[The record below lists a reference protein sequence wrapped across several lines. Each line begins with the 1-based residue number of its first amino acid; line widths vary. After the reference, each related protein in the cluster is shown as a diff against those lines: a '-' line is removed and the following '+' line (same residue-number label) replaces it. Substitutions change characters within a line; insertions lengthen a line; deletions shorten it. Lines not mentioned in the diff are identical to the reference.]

1 MRLYYGPGLCSQAS
15 HIALREAGLA
25 FDLVKVDLA
34 AKRTEDDRDFHT
46 ISPAGYVPALEIG
59 PGVVL
64 TEGPAIL
71 QYIADRAPASGLAP
85 GHGSFERYRLQS
97 WLNFVTSELHK
108 GYSPLF
114 KPDTPAE
121 FKQQALALLG
131 QRLAIVERAL
141 AATPFLT
148 GTGFTIADAYLFV
161 VTGWSG
167 FVGLDLAAF
176 PNLVAFRARV
186 AARPMVK
193 AALAA
198 EGLAR

>member
-1 MRLYYGPGLCSQAS
+1 MRLYYGPGLCSQAP

-25 FDLVKVDLA
+25 FELVKVDLA
-34 AKRTEDDRDFHT
+34 AQRTEDDRDFHA
-46 ISPAGYVPALEIG
+46 ISPAGYVPALEIE

-71 QYIADRAPASGLAP
+71 QYIADHAPASGLAP
-85 GHGSFERYRLQS
+85 AHGSFERYRLQS

-121 FKQQALALLG
+121 YKQQALALLA

-148 GTGFTIADAYLFV
+148 GKEFMIADAYLFV
-161 VTGWSG
+161 VSGWSG
-167 FVGLDLAAF
+167 FVGLDLAPF

>member
-25 FDLVKVDLA
+25 FDLVNVDLA
-34 AKRTEDDRDFHT
+34 TKCTEDDRDFRA
-46 ISPAGYVPALEIG
+46 ISPAGYVPALEIE

-71 QYIADRAPASGLAP
+71 QYIADRAPASALAP
-85 GHGSFERYRLQS
+85 ANGSLERYRLQS

-114 KPDTPAE
+114 KPETPAE
-121 FKQQALALLG
+121 YKAQALALLG
-131 QRLAIVERAL
+131 TRLALAEHAL
-141 AATPFLT
+141 GETPFLT
-148 GTGFTIADAYLFV
+148 GKAFTIADAYLFV

-167 FVGLDLAAF
+167 FVGLDLAPF

-186 AARPMVK
+186 AGRPMVK

>member
-1 MRLYYGPGLCSQAS
+1 MRLYYGPGLCSQAP

-25 FDLVKVDLA
+25 FELVKVDLA
-34 AKRTEDDRDFHT
+34 AQRTEDDRDFHA
-46 ISPAGYVPALEIG
+46 ISPAGYVPALEIE

-71 QYIADRAPASGLAP
+71 QYIADHAPASGLAP
-85 GHGSFERYRLQS
+85 AHGSFERYRLQS

-121 FKQQALALLG
+121 YKQQALALLA

-148 GTGFTIADAYLFV
+148 GKEFTIADAYLFV
-161 VTGWSG
+161 VSGWSG
-167 FVGLDLAAF
+167 FVGLDLAPF

>member
-1 MRLYYGPGLCSQAS
+1 MRLYYGPGLCSQAP

-25 FDLVKVDLA
+25 FDLVKVDLETH
-34 AKRTEDDRDFHT
+34 RTEDDRDYLA
-46 ISPAGYVPALEIG
+46 INPAGYVPALEIE

-71 QYIADRAPASGLAP
+71 QYVADRSPASGLAP
-85 GHGSFERYRLQS
+85 ANGSPERYRLQS
-97 WLNFVTSELHK
+97 WLNFITSELHK

-114 KPDTPAE
+114 KPETPVE
-121 FKQQALALLG
+121 YRRQALGLLG
-131 QRLAIVERAL
+131 RRLAIVEQAL
-141 AATPFLT
+141 ARGPFIGGRT
-148 GTGFTIADAYLFV
+148 FTVADAYLFV

-167 FVGLDLAAF
+167 FVGLDLAPF

-193 AALAA
+193 AALTA

>member
-25 FDLVKVDLA
+25 FELVKVDLA
-34 AKRTEDDRDFHT
+34 AKRTEDDRDFLA
-46 ISPAGYVPALEIG
+46 ISPAGYVPALEIE
-59 PGVVL
+59 PGFVL

-71 QYIADRAPASGLAP
+71 QYVADRAPASTLAP
-85 GHGSFERYRLQS
+85 ANGSVERYRLQS

-114 KPDTPAE
+114 KPETPAE
-121 FKQQALALLG
+121 YRQQALALLG
-131 QRLAIVERAL
+131 KRLAIIERAL
-141 AATPFLT
+141 GDTPFLT
-148 GTGFTIADAYLFV
+148 GKAFTIADAYLFV

-167 FVGLDLAAF
+167 FVGLDLAPF

>member
-1 MRLYYGPGLCSQAS
+1 MRLYYGPGLCSQAP

-34 AKRTEDDRDFHT
+34 AKRTEDDRDFLA
-46 ISPAGYVPALEIG
+46 ISPAGYVPALEIE

-71 QYIADRAPASGLAP
+71 QYIADRAPASALAP
-85 GHGSFERYRLQS
+85 ANGSPERYRLQS
-97 WLNFVTSELHK
+97 WLNFITSELHK

-114 KPDTPAE
+114 KPETPAPYR
-121 FKQQALALLG
+121 QQALALLG

-141 AATPFLT
+141 GVTPFLT
-148 GTGFTIADAYLFV
+148 GKAFTIADAYLFV

-167 FVGLDLAAF
+167 FVGLDLAPL
-176 PNLVAFRARV
+176 PNLVAYRARV

>member
-34 AKRTEDDRDFHT
+34 AKRTEDDRDFQS
-46 ISPAGYVPALEIG
+46 ISPAGYVPVLEIE

-71 QYIADRAPASGLAP
+71 QYIADRALSSGLAP
-85 GHGSFERYRLQS
+85 ANGSFERYRLQA

-114 KPDTPAE
+114 KPDPPAE
-121 FKQQALALLG
+121 YKPQALALLG
-131 QRLAIVERAL
+131 RRLAIVEQAL

-148 GTGFTIADAYLFV
+148 GAGFTIADAYLFV

-167 FVGLDLAAF
+167 FVGLDLTPF
-176 PNLVAFRARV
+176 PNLLAFRARV

>member
-1 MRLYYGPGLCSQAS
+1 MRLYYGPGLCSQAP

-25 FDLVKVDLA
+25 FELVKVDLA
-34 AKRTEDDRDFHT
+34 AQRTEDDRDFHA
-46 ISPAGYVPALEIG
+46 ISPAGYVPALEIE

-71 QYIADRAPASGLAP
+71 QYIADHAPASGLAP
-85 GHGSFERYRLQS
+85 AHGSFERYRLQS

-121 FKQQALALLG
+121 YKQQALPLLA

-148 GTGFTIADAYLFV
+148 GKEFTIADAYLFV
-161 VTGWSG
+161 VSGWSG
-167 FVGLDLAAF
+167 FVGLDLAPF

>member
-25 FDLVKVDLA
+25 FELVKVDLA
-34 AKRTEDDRDFHT
+34 AKRTEDDRDFLA
-46 ISPAGYVPALEIG
+46 ISPAGYVPALEIE
-59 PGVVL
+59 PGFVL

-71 QYIADRAPASGLAP
+71 QYVADRAPASTLAP
-85 GHGSFERYRLQS
+85 ANGSVERYRLQS

-114 KPDTPAE
+114 KPETPAE
-121 FKQQALALLG
+121 YRQQALALLG
-131 QRLAIVERAL
+131 ERLAIVERAL
-141 AATPFLT
+141 
-148 GTGFTIADAYLFV
+148 GDAP
-161 VTGWSG
+161 
-167 FVGLDLAAF
+167 F

>member
-34 AKRTEDDRDFHT
+34 AKRTEDDRDFYT
-46 ISPAGYVPALEIG
+46 ISPAGYVPALEIE

-85 GHGSFERYRLQS
+85 ANGDFQRYRLQS

-114 KPDTPAE
+114 KPDTPGE
-121 FKQQALALLG
+121 YKQQALALLG
-131 QRLAIVERAL
+131 QRLAIVEQAL

-167 FVGLDLAAF
+167 FVGLDLTPF
-176 PNLVAFRARV
+176 PNLLAFRARV